1 MESNESCVI
10 MPCFPLIYNQNRKQ
24 APLPIM
30 SGALRHNNHN
40 SLSGKRGT
48 CNEIWRRTGYQKEG
62 SREGDQGYGD
72 PLPGKAN
79 ETGFGI
85 EQEA

>member
-1 MESNESCVI
+1 MRFGDV
-10 MPCFPLIYNQNRKQ
+10 QD
-24 APLPIM
+24 
-30 SGALRHNNHN
+30 
-40 SLSGKRGT
+40 T
-48 CNEIWRRTGYQKEG
+48 RRKEG